1 MQTTNPRARVEGQDQ
16 GLAMETATKPI
27 SAQTSLVV
35 NRTVVDSTELCLSL
49 RIGIQAESS

>member
-16 GLAMETATKPI
+16 GLAMETATKPM

-49 RIGIQAESS
+49 GIGIQAESS